1 MLVSEIKI
9 VMTENKPKVDCSSW
23 FCLTSE
29 SNRKLS
35 IERVKKK
42 KSGLLEVKYCLKMI
56 ICPKKAN
63 F

>member
-42 KSGLLEVKYCLKMI
+42 NQDY
-56 ICPKKAN
+56 
-63 F
+63 